1 MGPEKHC
8 LGFTPGCKHPEW
20 SKRHRKS
27 TILNNSVRR
36 LSDLEGGALSNGIH
50 LGVSFTFYPEDA
62 TYIHFDVI
70 RSFDR
75 PLLSS
80 GLLEKSVT
88 RMSRLNLT
96 GSFISCNDAI
106 WIIK

>member
-8 LGFTPGCKHPEW
+8 LGLRPDVNILSGVNGIG
-20 SKRHRKS
+20 KS

-88 RMSRLNLT
+88 RMSRLNST
-96 GSFISCNDAI
+96 GSFISCSDAI
-106 WIIK
+106 WIIR